1 MSKKKK
7 DKLLL
12 NLVEGQKH
20 RHRVA
25 MVTEEGAWNQHE
37 PNSGM
42 ARMFVIMLLI
52 HVVVIGGIIIYDFI
66 NGDDAASSDTVV
78 QTTAVTPSALPPSH
92 VSTETL
98 DKALPIE
105 DFDTYEWKSG
115 DSLPLVAQKLRVS
128 EEELIKLN
136 LLDKGA
142 QLDQNTILRVPKRG
156 VVKALG
162 LNVAGANGAP
172 PQVAAVVQPPG
183 LAEDPPL
190 APPAMNLTAPGENTL
205 AASSTL
211 GSADAKP
218 EFAVQPQSLLA
229 APPESAPPPSAE
241 ATNEAPKVASEPP
254 PATASEVVNAPP
266 VPRPDTAKPPAESKI
281 VENTILKK
289 PSAAPKAK
297 GASHL
302 VKPGETLYRISS
314 TYGVSIAALQKANN
328 ITKPELL
335 RDGMKLVIP
344 AK

>member
-66 NGDDAASSDTVV
+66 NGDEAAPPETVV
-78 QTTAVTPSALPPSH
+78 QTAAATPSALPPSG

-162 LNVAGANGAP
+162 LNVAGANGVP

-183 LAEDPPL
+183 LAEDPPV
-190 APPAMNLTAPGENTL
+190 APAAMNLTAPGEHTL

-211 GSADAKP
+211 GSDAQP
-218 EFAVQPQSLLA
+218 ESVLQPQSLLTT
-229 APPESAPPPSAE
+229 PTESAPRSAE
-241 ATNEAPKVASEPP
+241 ATSEAPKVAAEPP
-254 PATASEVVNAPP
+254 PAPAPEAVKAQP
-266 VPRPDTAKPPAESKI
+266 VPRSETPKPAAESR
-281 VENTILKK
+281 VAENTASKK
-289 PSAAPKAK
+289 PAPAPTPKAK
-297 GASHL
+297 GTSHL